1 MSATSSARTTSLTSR
16 LGNVGIVTGIT
27 LVVVIIYMIAAISF
41 TVYLVQDAFRN
52 APSDFEKA
60 FIGAV
65 IAVVGT
71 SITALGAIYATNRQA
86 DAAQQVAI
94 LNSRLTADLDVLKA
108 QSQDALERLKVGLDL
123 SKTACRELYGAA
135 TTLFYT
141 MSEMAMG
148 RWWDDDSKKKADML
162 MIEAARHLL
171 YVDDEMRR
179 VWLGFWTQADFVYR
193 EALKTSDLGP
203 RATELEKLMTARPHT
218 QTGEGSSLRD
228 WHLELERLA
237 KATALAPITA
247 STSS

>member
-1 MSATSSARTTSLTSR
+1 MSGNVRVQTRSPTTR
-16 LGNVGIVTGIT
+16 LGNVRIVAWIT
-27 LVVVIIYMIAAISF
+27 LVVMAAYMIAAVSF
-41 TVYLVQDAFRN
+41 TVYLVQDALFKT
-52 APSDFEKA
+52 PSDFEKA

-71 SITALGAIYATNRQA
+71 SITALGAIYTTNRQA

-94 LNSRLTADLDVLKA
+94 LNSQLTADLDVLKA

-123 SKTACRELYGAA
+123 SKTACRELFGAG

-148 RWWDDDSKKKADML
+148 RWWDDDSKKKADLL
-162 MIEAARHLL
+162 MIDAARHLL
-171 YVDDEMRR
+171 YVDDDMRR

-193 EALKTSDLGP
+193 EALKTADVEA
-203 RATELEKLMTARPHT
+203 RAKELEKLMIARPQT
-218 QTGEGSSLRD
+218 PTGEGESLRD

-237 KATALAPITA
+237 KAAALAPITA
-247 STSS
+247 NVRT